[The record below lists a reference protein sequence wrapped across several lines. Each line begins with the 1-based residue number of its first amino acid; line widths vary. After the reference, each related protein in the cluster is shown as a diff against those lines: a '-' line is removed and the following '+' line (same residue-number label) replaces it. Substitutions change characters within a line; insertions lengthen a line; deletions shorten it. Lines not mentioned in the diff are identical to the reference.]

1 MGLTHRSVGAHAA
14 AFGGTRRAGERV
26 VALAGNPNVGK
37 STVFNALTGM
47 HQHTGNWAGKTVGCA
62 CGRCR
67 SARENYLFVDIP
79 GTYSL
84 RPHSAEEAVACD
96 FVRSG
101 EADAVV
107 VVCDATCLE
116 RTLVLALQV
125 RSVTPN
131 LIVCVNLLDEAQRKR
146 ITVDLPELQAQLG
159 VPVVGVT
166 ARKKK
171 TLSALLDT
179 LDTVAAAPQPL
190 PDAAPPTDPADD
202 VRRAEAICH
211 ACVTYGTAE
220 YAARDRRLDRLLT
233 SRATG
238 YPVMLLGLAGVLW
251 LTIAGANAPS
261 EWLARGLGWVQA
273 QFSALLTALHAPL
286 WLHGLLVDGMF
297 RTLAWVVAVMLP
309 PMAIFFPLFTLLEDA
324 GYLPRVAYNLDRP
337 FHACHACG
345 KQALTMCMGLGC
357 NAAGVVGCRIIDSER
372 ERLLAVLTNSLMPCN
387 GRFPALIALI
397 VSVGMTAFVGFQSP
411 VLGALALAS
420 YVLVGV
426 AVPLV
431 SSRASGSAGRAVRDR
446 IGDMNAFVLD
456 SLRGLAETLQYG
468 RAADRAHELSA
479 RMANLAGVERRL
491 KGRTALFMALVGA
504 VVIVCDVAMLLVSAA
519 LAMQGDI
526 GVGAAV
532 LATTALMSSFGP
544 VIAVANLGS
553 TLQQTL
559 ASGARVLDL
568 LDERPQTEEVADGVD
583 LDGFEGAA
591 ARRVDFS
598 YGGARVLEQ
607 VDVRIEPGEIVR
619 VAGRSG
625 AGKATLLKLF
635 MRFWDA
641 EKGVVEVSGRDVRR
655 VNTASLRE
663 VEGFMTQ
670 DTHLFEGTIRDNLV
684 LARPDA
690 AEAELADAV
699 GTTRQTIT
707 SIEVGKY
714 TASLPL
720 AYKIARYF
728 GLTIEEVFDFSEID
742 EEL

>member
-131 LIVCVNLLDEAQRKR
+131 LIVCVNLLDEARRKR

-171 TLSALLDT
+171 TLSALLDA

-190 PDAAPPTDPADD
+190 PDAAPPADPADD
-202 VRRAEAICH
+202 VRRAETICH

-261 EWLARGLGWVQA
+261 EWLARA
-273 QFSALLTALHAPL
+273 
-286 WLHGLLVDGMF
+286 
-297 RTLAWVVAVMLP
+297 R
-309 PMAIFFPLFTLLEDA
+309 
-324 GYLPRVAYNLDRP
+324 
-337 FHACHACG
+337 
-345 KQALTMCMGLGC
+345 
-357 NAAGVVGCRIIDSER
+357 
-372 ERLLAVLTNSLMPCN
+372 
-387 GRFPALIALI
+387 
-397 VSVGMTAFVGFQSP
+397 
-411 VLGALALAS
+411 LGAGT
-420 YVLVGV
+420 VFG
-426 AVPLV
+426 
-431 SSRASGSAGRAVRDR
+431 
-446 IGDMNAFVLD
+446 
-456 SLRGLAETLQYG
+456 
-468 RAADRAHELSA
+468 AAHGAA
-479 RMANLAGVERRL
+479 
-491 KGRTALFMALVGA
+491 RTALAARAAGGRYVPDAGVGRGRDAAADGHLFPA
-504 VVIVCDVAMLLVSAA
+504 VHAARGRGISAA
-519 LAMQGDI
+519 R
-526 GVGAAV
+526 GV
-532 LATTALMSSFGP
+532 
-544 VIAVANLGS
+544 
-553 TLQQTL
+553 
-559 ASGARVLDL
+559 
-568 LDERPQTEEVADGVD
+568 
-583 LDGFEGAA
+583 
-591 ARRVDFS
+591 
-598 YGGARVLEQ
+598 
-607 VDVRIEPGEIVR
+607 
-619 VAGRSG
+619 
-625 AGKATLLKLF
+625 
-635 MRFWDA
+635 
-641 EKGVVEVSGRDVRR
+641 
-655 VNTASLRE
+655 
-663 VEGFMTQ
+663 
-670 DTHLFEGTIRDNLV
+670 
-684 LARPDA
+684 
-690 AEAELADAV
+690 
-699 GTTRQTIT
+699 
-707 SIEVGKY
+707 
-714 TASLPL
+714 
-720 AYKIARYF
+720 
-728 GLTIEEVFDFSEID
+728 
-742 EEL
+742 